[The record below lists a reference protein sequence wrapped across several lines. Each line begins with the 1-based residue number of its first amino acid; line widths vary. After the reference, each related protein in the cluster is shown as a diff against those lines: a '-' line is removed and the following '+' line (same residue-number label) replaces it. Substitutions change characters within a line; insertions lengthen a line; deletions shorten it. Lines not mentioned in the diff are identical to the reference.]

1 MESTHTKITDYFQ
14 RKEAINTFEDN
25 ELILFHCFT
34 HQAAN
39 QKRIKKVKEVH
50 DKVVAEMKKRNLNHT
65 VHAEIDEEV
74 EQNE

>member
-1 MESTHTKITDYFQ
+1 
-14 RKEAINTFEDN
+14 
-25 ELILFHCFT
+25 LFHCFT